1 VKILAPIVALL
12 ALSCGMAAAA
22 EDTAA
27 KQIVFVCEHGNVK
40 SLMAASYFNQ
50 LAEQQHLP
58 FHATSRGAAPDSTTV
73 PTPIVAGLRADGVD
87 VSAFHPVKLGQSDL
101 ADAAHVVMIGID
113 LPASLQAPDARIEKW
128 QDVPP
133 ASTNYA
139 PARAALQA
147 HVADLIARLKL
158 ACADATRCRSPI
170 STTGS
175 SPAPR

>member
-1 VKILAPIVALL
+1 VKNLAPVVALL

-27 KQIVFVCEHGNVK
+27 RQVVFVCEHGNVK

-58 FHATSRGAAPDSTTV
+58 FHAISRGAAPDSTTV
-73 PTPIVAGLRADGVD
+73 PQPIVAGLRTDGVD
-87 VSAFHPVKLGQSDL
+87 VSAFHPAKLGQPDL
-101 ADAAHVVMIGID
+101 ADAAHVVMIGTD
-113 LPASLQAPDARIEKW
+113 LPAGLHARESQIENW

-139 PARAALQA
+139 AARAALQA
-147 HVADLIARLKL
+147 HVADLIARLNL
-158 ACADATRCRSPI
+158 ACAGATRCQSPI
-170 STTGS
+170 STTNS